1 MSVLHNLLEK
11 LGLKY
16 EDLTAE
22 EKKSYDEYTQ
32 ILSQPEITIDDLKG
46 FIPSQIERLE
56 SEQNDYRNTKEKDL
70 FLKAQIR
77 NLKMIHSFIQG
88 PEARKKWL
96 EETLNK
102 QLSK

>member
-11 LGLKY
+11 FNLKY

-22 EKKSYDEYTQ
+22 ERKTYDEYSK
-32 ILSQPEITIDDLKG
+32 ILSQPDVSIDDLKA
-46 FIPSQIERLE
+46 FIPAQLKRLY
-56 SEQNDYRNTKEKDL
+56 SEQNDYRNGKEKDL

-77 NLKMIHSFIQG
+77 NLEMFLAFIQG
-88 PEARKKWL
+88 PEARKQWL